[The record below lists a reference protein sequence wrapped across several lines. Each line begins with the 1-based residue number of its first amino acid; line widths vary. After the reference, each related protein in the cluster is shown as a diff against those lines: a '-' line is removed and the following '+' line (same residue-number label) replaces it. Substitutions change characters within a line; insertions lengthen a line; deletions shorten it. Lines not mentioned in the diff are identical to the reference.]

1 MPQALTLHPES
12 SCNAAIEIAAEAAR
26 PRPGALRLRYRVTGE
41 IGALSLPPVAAPGR
55 ADGLWQHTCF
65 EAFLRAAPGGVYHE
79 FNFAPS
85 MRWAAYRFASY
96 REGMRA
102 AREVDT
108 PKIEV
113 DSSDGAFEL
122 RAELALDRLPDLPRD
137 APWQLGLSAVIEEAG
152 GRLSYWALAHPPGR
166 PDFHH
171 SDCFA
176 LELAAALRA

>member
-1 MPQALTLHPES
+1 
-12 SCNAAIEIAAEAAR
+12 
-26 PRPGALRLRYRVTGE
+26 
-41 IGALSLPPVAAPGR
+41 
-55 ADGLWQHTCF
+55 
-65 EAFLRAAPGGVYHE
+65 
-79 FNFAPS
+79 
-85 MRWAAYRFASY
+85 
-96 REGMRA
+96 MRA

-113 DSSDGAFEL
+113 DSSDDAFEL
-122 RAELALDRLPDLPRD
+122 RAELALDRLPDLPPD